1 MKTTAESGLRNDKGI
16 RRILKT
22 FDPSLFRLISEVG
35 INFFRF
41 LRSTG
46 ISHDSN
52 MVVLSSRDSWAC
64 NKEELKDA
72 RVLVTC
78 KKLNLIKHLD
88 LFLGALVRTLPPDTS
103 FVGCF
108 ANRDDSRTGR
118 EKTDNFIHYLIRFLN
133 LPAGRG
139 HTIDRFEVLGLLEKN
154 GFKTINMKDIN
165 GMTYFMSR
173 NTVQAG

>member
-1 MKTTAESGLRNDKGI
+1 MKTTAESGSRNGNGI
-16 RRILKT
+16 RMILKT
-22 FDPSLFRLISEVG
+22 FDPSLFRLIPEVG

-52 MVVLSSRDSWAC
+52 MVVLSSRDSWTC
-64 NKEELKDA
+64 NKNELKDA
-72 RVLVTC
+72 RILVTC

-88 LFLGALVRTLPPDTS
+88 LFLGALVRTLPPDIS
-103 FVGCF
+103 LVGCF
-108 ANRDDSRTGR
+108 ADHAGGRTGR
-118 EKTDNFIHYLIRFLN
+118 GKADNFVHYLLRFLS
-133 LPAGRG
+133 LPAGRNQ
-139 HTIDRFEVLGLLEKN
+139 TIDRYEVLGLLEKN